1 MKWPF
6 YQRHVNLIHHK
17 TYQNLALPL
26 FEDFVRISLVV
37 DLSLIQLYWLYLD
50 LCNINLDDSVDSGN
64 FSVNGYLHL
73 NWKDSVTHVNG
84 LAVYVKKGLLF
95 AWDVSLENSQDS
107 YLCFR
112 LALLHLVSCF
122 PFLYWSI
129 SLCTV
134 FDAAS
139 SNIDIDEALLIN
151 PSTNVFFLG
160 DFSVRHENWLTYSD
174 GTDRPD
180 KLCYIFSISNGLTQM
195 VTRIPDCNSRS
206 PVVVDLSIFSDANI
220 CFTVVFLS
228 FGNSGHGVVS
238 ISIDCLSNSKGVPLF
253 IVHFM
258 TTLVQ
263 TGMIFVIIWQ
273 MSHERIRLNCWCW
286 ILWVSSS

>member
-1 MKWPF
+1 M
-6 YQRHVNLIHHK
+6 
-17 TYQNLALPL
+17 
-26 FEDFVRISLVV
+26 
-37 DLSLIQLYWLYLD
+37 
-50 LCNINLDDSVDSGN
+50 
-64 FSVNGYLHL
+64 
-73 NWKDSVTHVNG
+73 
-84 LAVYVKKGLLF
+84 
-95 AWDVSLENSQDS
+95 
-107 YLCFR
+107 
-112 LALLHLVSCF
+112 SCF

-160 DFSVRHENWLTYSD
+160 DFSVRHENWLTYSH

-206 PVVVDLSIFSDANI
+206 PVLVDLFIFSDANI

-228 FGNSGHGVVS
+228 FGNSDHGVVS

-253 IVHFM
+253 IVHSM

-286 ILWVSSS
+286 ILWVSEFKLELMYISPITNIRSSLIYL